1 VIVVADTSPIN
12 YLVLIGHE
20 HVLADLFGEVVVPEA
35 VFIELQSG
43 KAPEVVRN
51 WVCSAP
57 GGWFRVERLS
67 AEDMKG
73 SEDPSLHKGEQEAI
87 ALAKRLNAD
96 YLVIDEKVGRR
107 AAVRQ
112 QLAVIGT
119 LGILE
124 RADLEGLI
132 EDFPG
137 VISHLDETTFHMS
150 SELKES
156 LLRRH
161 RERSR

>member
-1 VIVVADTSPIN
+1 MIVVADTSPIN

-20 HVLADLFGEVVVPEA
+20 HVLADLFGEVVVPET
-35 VFIELQSG
+35 VFIELQSS
-43 KAPEVVRN
+43 KAPEVVRD
-51 WVCSAP
+51 WVRSAP
-57 GGWFRVERLS
+57 GWFRVERLS
-67 AEDMKG
+67 EEDMKR

-87 ALAKRLNAD
+87 ALAQRLNAD

-112 QLAVIGT
+112 QLTVIGT

-124 RADLEGLI
+124 KADLEGLI

-150 SELKES
+150 SELKKS

>member
-1 VIVVADTSPIN
+1 MIVVADTSPIN
-12 YLVLIGHE
+12 
-20 HVLADLFGEVVVPEA
+20 
-35 VFIELQSG
+35 
-43 KAPEVVRN
+43 
-51 WVCSAP
+51 
-57 GGWFRVERLS
+57 
-67 AEDMKG
+67 
-73 SEDPSLHKGEQEAI
+73 
-87 ALAKRLNAD
+87 

-112 QLAVIGT
+112 RLAVIGT

-124 RADLEGLI
+124 KADLEGLI

-137 VISHLDETTFHMS
+137 AISHLGETTFHMS

-156 LLRRH
+156 LFRRH